1 MVMVKNLIFV
11 GLILFG
17 LLGCAQ
23 ESGNSKYRLLGGET
37 IDLAASPKLIFINY
51 WAVWCAPCRKE
62 IPEFNEFSHQFGDR
76 VTVLGVNFDN
86 SQGDILRTEMIKL
99 GIEFPALLADP
110 RAMWGLEPVAV
121 LPETLVIGTDGKLLH
136 RMIGPQT
143 MDALK
148 ALL

>member
-1 MVMVKNLIFV
+1 MIKKLAFIS
-11 GLILFG
+11 LLAIG
-17 LLGCAQ
+17 LLGCTQDLAK
-23 ESGNSKYRLLGGET
+23 SNYALLGGET
-37 IDLAASPKLIFINY
+37 IDLAKSPKLIFINY

-62 IPEFNEFSHQFGDR
+62 IPEFNEFAHEYADR

-86 SQGDILRTEMIKL
+86 SQGDTLRTEMDKL
-99 GIEFPALLADP
+99 GIKFPALLSDP
-110 RAMWGLEPVAV
+110 RNMWNLEPVAV

-143 MDALK
+143 MDALE